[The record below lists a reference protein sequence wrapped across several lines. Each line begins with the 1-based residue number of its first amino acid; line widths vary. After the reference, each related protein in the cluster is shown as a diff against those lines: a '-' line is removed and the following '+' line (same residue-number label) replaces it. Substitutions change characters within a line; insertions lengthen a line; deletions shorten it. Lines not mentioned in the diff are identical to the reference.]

1 MWSGKITAFSSRKS
15 SLNSQVREQQRATA
29 RNEKKKLTIN
39 EKASVTE
46 RQRLVVGRERMQC
59 SWSKIKEEV
68 VWAK

>member
-1 MWSGKITAFSSRKS
+1 M
-15 SLNSQVREQQRATA
+15 NSQVREQQRATA

-68 VWAK
+68 VRAK